1 MADSSNDGDV
11 GARAPHLGGELT
23 VPPPAKDV
31 LAREEGGG
39 DGQRVLDG
47 ERVEVGSTERVGEEA
62 RVCARHRGKAGK
74 GLCAVGRASRVGG
87 VPGRAAAGAT
97 SAAVLAGRHLVVA
110 RVRVAVRERHP
121 HPPLRRAAVDLRRG
135 QLDHPVGEERAVRGG
150 RKGERRALEALL
162 RQRLASLAEPEAVPA
177 AVLRRHLPPRSCCAA
192 APPDG
197 PRRTRLEH
205 LRAQVALHGM
215 DGGVEGARVVDLL
228 VRPARLAARVK
239 DGRLAGSP
247 PGVVAPDV
255 VVRAGLRVKVCR
267 PPLLVEVGAVGERLG
282 FCRARAVIPRREALA
297 LPVAGGTTNRAALRE
312 PEAGLPRVAFGIGAV
327 GAPAVVRLDPAS
339 HRVLSMTPRREAAVN
354 GVAWGR
360 ADHRGMAA
368 TVLTAEASKTAR
380 KGARVATAGGMSKAS
395 YIGG

>member
-1 MADSSNDGDV
+1 MVVVAARRAAALARVCVAVEPAAVHV
-11 GARAPHLGGELT
+11 GARRGKLLAITLGGA
-23 VPPPAKDV
+23 PRPPAGRAERALA
-31 LAREEGGG
+31 LARQASVVGV
-39 DGQRVLDG
+39 DAWHRVACPRRAL
-47 ERVEVGSTERVGEEA
+47 RP
-62 RVCARHRGKAGK
+62 HRGATDKASADGPAGAVVPED
-74 GLCAVGRASRVGG
+74 GLRASHKV
-87 VPGRAAAGAT
+87 
-97 SAAVLAGRHLVVA
+97 
-110 RVRVAVRERHP
+110 
-121 HPPLRRAAVDLRRG
+121 
-135 QLDHPVGEERAVRGG
+135 
-150 RKGERRALEALL
+150 ERRALEALL
-162 RQRLASLAEPEAVPA
+162 RQRLASPAEPEAVPA
-177 AVLRRHLPPRSCCAA
+177 AVLRRHLPPRSGCAA

-205 LRAQVALHGM
+205 LRAQVALHGV
-215 DGGVEGARVVDLL
+215 DGGVEGARVEDLL

-247 PGVVAPDV
+247 PGVEAPDV

-282 FCRARAVIPRREALA
+282 LRRARAVIPRREALA
-297 LPVAGGTTNRAALRE
+297 LPVAGGTANRAALRE

-368 TVLTAEASKTAR
+368 HGEDSRGEQGRAQGSEGCDGRRHEQSRLAGV
-380 KGARVATAGGMSKAS
+380 GAPMGSGYSS
-395 YIGG
+395 